1 MPFET
6 TRYARLSGTT
16 SALTTTSRQAVRV
29 ADVRA
34 PIPIE
39 IRRLKVK
46 RAAGAASATYTPRVY
61 SDSAGTS
68 GTISQEYS
76 GTNTASAALFDAT
89 DICAYCMTDSSG
101 YIYLQI
107 NPDVGGTDTWDY
119 RIDVIIYR

>member
-1 MPFET
+1 MPFES
-6 TRYARLSGTT
+6 TRCARLSGTT

-29 ADVRA
+29 ADVRG

-39 IRRLKVK
+39 IRRIKVK
-46 RAAGAASATYTPRVY
+46 RATGAASVTFLPRIY

-76 GTNTASAALFDAT
+76 GTSTASTALFDAT
-89 DICAYCMTDSSG
+89 DVGAYCMTDANG
-101 YIYLQI
+101 YVYLQI